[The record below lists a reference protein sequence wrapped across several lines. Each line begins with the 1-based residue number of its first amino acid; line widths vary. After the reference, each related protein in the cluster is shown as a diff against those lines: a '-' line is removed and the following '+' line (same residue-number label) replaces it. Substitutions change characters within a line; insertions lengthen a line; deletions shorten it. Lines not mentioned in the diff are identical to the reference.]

1 MHAQA
6 SVAEVL
12 GATASAVRTWTA
24 DELKMREDMAR
35 IACSKGRRSIFEQ
48 TLLGRR
54 TDIFP
59 QTVRAESS
67 WPTGSVPLPELRKKK
82 KEGGCWSGDT
92 SSVVR
97 NLSSGPRAR
106 TVRPSRVAGV

>member
-82 KEGGCWSGDT
+82 KKGGRLLERGY
-92 SSVVR
+92 
-97 NLSSGPRAR
+97 
-106 TVRPSRVAGV
+106 